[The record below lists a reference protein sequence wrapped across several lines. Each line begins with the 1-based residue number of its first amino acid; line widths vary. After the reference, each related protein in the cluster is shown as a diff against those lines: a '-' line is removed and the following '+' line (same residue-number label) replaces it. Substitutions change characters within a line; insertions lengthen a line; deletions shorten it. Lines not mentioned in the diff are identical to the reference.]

1 VTGDF
6 TRFSH
11 QPRRGY
17 AGVLMQQGRVTL
29 DADWNEQVEIQDQRW
44 RLQTI
49 DTIGRACAPAGDA
62 GFALSLTPDRSDL
75 VIGPGRLYLDG
86 LLVENPEPTPVA
98 AEPVD
103 DATVSVASLAPD
115 DEPFAPGGWVEV
127 VSRDPKTGQTA
138 RTVARIDR
146 VDAEA
151 PRLRL
156 DADLGGHAG
165 HEAMLVRRLVTYLTQ
180 PFFPAAAE
188 PPFGDRFEPRR
199 WGGQT
204 HIAYLDV
211 WRRHVTAVED
221 PHLREVALGG
231 PDTATRVQT
240 AWSLRILR
248 DLQGEPVDTGQI
260 GCQDDHPAWSA
271 LTAPSGGR
279 MSARAEAAPDPE
291 DPCAIAP
298 EAGYRGL
305 ENRLY
310 RVEVHTPGE
319 LGTATFKWS
328 RDNGSILSAVVA
340 FEADDRLRVHS
351 LGKDQVLRFDADDR
365 VEVLSDQSELSGRP
379 GTMASIV
386 GAPDQAERAFTIDQ
400 DVSVYAGHDTPRARR
415 WDHGGEEPAT
425 ADDWLDLEAGVQV
438 RFGAG
443 PFRTGDYWVVPARVA
458 TGDVEGFVD
467 APPRGVEHH
476 YARLALITWPTANTP
491 AEILDCRAT
500 FPPLCGLETAADR
513 CCAVSVGD
521 GGDHASLREAVDAVA
536 DVEGPVRIC
545 LLPGEHRLPVT
556 VVVRRGNLT
565 ISGCGQQSRVVSA
578 LGGALLLLGVENVRL
593 EDLWIFS
600 SSRLPTVA
608 ALDAVR
614 LEIVDCLIANLY
626 AGERPEPQPPGDLP
640 PPPPP
645 DGPFDPPGGPFDP
658 PRGPFEPRGA
668 PPPGTVGGDPLLLRP
683 AGPAVVTGRSAGVL
697 VDRCLLVGA
706 PAVSLAAA
714 TARVEHNV
722 IRGGGVW
729 VREGSSR
736 VEVRSNSIVGG
747 VGAGVLLGGLLDG
760 EQPQGP
766 VDGVSHVTV
775 AGNRIEAMA
784 REGVSTPYDPQRL
797 AGETE
802 DVVVSGN
809 TIRGCGWVPLTEG
822 VAVGGG
828 ILLWDATRARVL
840 DNIVADNGPTEAAA
854 AAVKLGFG
862 VIALSCQGV
871 EVRGNRIADNG
882 VLGTLDDDRIVTNA
896 GIAVLGATGTA
907 ATGLASLVLRDP
919 AALVRENTVVTPEGP
934 GVMLHGVGPMS
945 VNDNSVTSSYLGRN
959 RPRFGRAV
967 LVVNL
972 GAAPDLGLVP
982 RAGGGQ
988 GIARQLHGPVQIGDN
1003 QISVQADARGLPE
1016 FDPGEPPRGTPASQL
1031 IDGSAVLAVTFDD
1044 LLFQGNQVVNEVLP
1058 LLSGFLRLQSS
1069 VATFGA
1075 TTRAIGNRMTE
1086 FPATAL
1092 LSYVGFSLAHLAVDN
1107 MSTHCL
1113 RVDGATAT
1121 EHHNYGVL
1129 CPPPELE
1136 TRPRFQVI
1144 VGR

>member
-1 VTGDF
+1 VNGDF

-11 QPRRGY
+11 QPRRAY

-29 DADWNEQVEIQDQRW
+29 DADWNEQVDIQDHRW

-49 DTIGRACAPAGDA
+49 DTIGRACAPADNA
-62 GFALSLTPDRSDL
+62 GFALWFTPDRSDL

-86 LLVENPEPTPVA
+86 LLVENFEQTPVA

-103 DATVSVASLAPD
+103 DSTVSVGNLAPD
-115 DEPFAPGGWVEV
+115 AEPFAAGSWVEV
-127 VSRDPKTGQTA
+127 VSRDRETGETE
-138 RTVARIDR
+138 RTVARIER
-146 VDAEA
+146 VDAET

-156 DADLGGHAG
+156 DADLSGHAG
-165 HEAMLVRRLVTYLTQ
+165 HEAMRVRRLTTYLTQ
-180 PFFPAAAE
+180 PFLPAAAE
-188 PPFGDRFEPRR
+188 PPFGDRFDPRR

-211 WRRHVTAVED
+211 WRRHITAIED

-248 DLQGEPVDTGQI
+248 DPQGEPVDAGQI
-260 GCQDDHPAWSA
+260 GCHDDHPAWNA

-310 RVEVHTPGE
+310 RVEVHTPGAM
-319 LGTATFKWS
+319 GTATFKWS
-328 RDNGSILSAVVA
+328 RDNGSILSAIVA
-340 FEADDRLRVHS
+340 FEADDQLRVHS
-351 LGKDQVLRFDADDR
+351 LGKDQVLRFRANDR
-365 VEVLSDQSELSGRP
+365 VEVLSDQSELSGSP

-386 GAPDQAERAFTIDQ
+386 GAPDEAEHTFTVDQ
-400 DVSVYAGHDTPRARR
+400 DVSVYDGHDTPRVRR
-415 WDHGGEEPAT
+415 WDHGGVEPAT
-425 ADDWLDLEAGVQV
+425 ADDWIDLEDGVQV
-438 RFGAG
+438 KFGAG
-443 PFRTGDYWVVPARVA
+443 PFRPGDYWVVPARVA

-476 YARLALITWPTANTP
+476 HARLALVTWPTANTP
-491 AEILDCRAT
+491 GAILDCRST
-500 FPPLCGLETAADR
+500 FPSLCGLETAADR
-513 CCAVSVGD
+513 CCTVSVGD
-521 GGDHASLREAVDAVA
+521 GGDHASLQDAVDAVA

-545 LLPGEHRLPVT
+545 VLPGEHRLPAT

-565 ISGCGQQSRVVSA
+565 ISGCGQQTRVVSTR
-578 LGGALLLLGVENVRL
+578 GGALLFLDVENVRL
-593 EDLWIFS
+593 EDLWIAS

-608 ALDAVR
+608 ALDVVR
-614 LEIVDCLIANLY
+614 LEIVGCQIANLH
-626 AGERPEPQPPGDLP
+626 AGERPEPQPPGDIP
-640 PPPPP
+640 PPPPS
-645 DGPFDPPGGPFDP
+645 DGPFDPSGGPFDP
-658 PRGPFEPRGA
+658 PRGPFEPRSV
-668 PPPGTVGGDPLLLRP
+668 PPPAPVGDDPLALRP
-683 AGPAVVTGRSAGVL
+683 AGPAIVTGRSAGVL
-697 VDRCLLVGA
+697 VDRCMLVGA

-722 IRGGGVW
+722 ILGGGVW

-736 VEVRSNSIVGG
+736 VEVRSNTIAGG
-747 VGAGVLLGGLLDG
+747 LGVGVLLGGLLDG
-760 EQPQGP
+760 EQPQGR
-766 VDGVSHVTV
+766 VDGVSQVTV
-775 AGNRIEAMA
+775 ADNRIEAMT
-784 REGVSTPYDPQRL
+784 REGVSTPYDAERL
-797 AGETE
+797 AGEVE

-828 ILLWDATRARVL
+828 VLLRDATRVQVL
-840 DNIVADNGPTEAAA
+840 DNIIADNGPTQAAA

-871 EVRGNRIADNG
+871 EVRGNRITDNG
-882 VLGTLDDDRIVTNA
+882 VLGTLDDNRIVMNA
-896 GIAVLGATGTA
+896 AIAAFGAMGTA
-907 ATGLASLVLRDP
+907 GTGLASLVLRTP
-919 AALVRENTVVTPEGP
+919 AVRVHENTVVTPEGP

-945 VNDNSVTSSYLGRN
+945 VTDNSVASSYLGR
-959 RPRFGRAV
+959 RPSFGRAV
-967 LVVNL
+967 LVANL
-972 GAAPDLGLVP
+972 GAAPDVSLVP

-988 GIARQLHGPVQIGDN
+988 GIARQFHGHVQISDN

-1016 FDPGEPPRGTPASQL
+1016 FDPDTVPKETPATQL

-1044 LLFQGNQVVNEVLP
+1044 LRFQGNQVVNEVLP
-1058 LLSGFLRLQSS
+1058 LLSGIFRLQSS
-1069 VATFGA
+1069 VATFGV
-1075 TTRAIGNRMTE
+1075 TTRATGNRLTE
-1086 FPATAL
+1086 FPFTAL
-1092 LSYVGFSLAHLAVDN
+1092 LSYVGFSLAHLAAEN

-1113 RVDGATAT
+1113 RVDGVVAS
-1121 EHHNYGVL
+1121 EHDNFGML
-1129 CPPPELE
+1129 CKPPQVE